1 MSGTTFYRLHFLVL
15 LWVASLIIKSLQIP
29 TFEAELSYEAC
40 SRIGRVRRDA
50 LPSRLNTRHL
60 RDTINPKI
68 DTWIESLQEG
78 QKIILGLRKEGRH
91 DSGPLLFLRRPRQL
105 DLMLHSLIIPVKA
118 YCHMVDHVRYD
129 PEAGFGYV

>member
-1 MSGTTFYRLHFLVL
+1 
-15 LWVASLIIKSLQIP
+15 
-29 TFEAELSYEAC
+29 
-40 SRIGRVRRDA
+40 VRRDA